1 MDENDI
7 TDWSLGELE
16 NAATALAREFQ
27 GVTSG
32 YVGHWWLVTSVI
44 NTSERPLSYSNVRSV
59 FSPEERLSQTL
70 GTIHSIRSRFS
81 EPIVVAEMSD
91 FEGWEP
97 HLQGIDEIAL
107 VSVPKATPISHA
119 AESPHKG
126 LAEALVMAAACT
138 GVADRS
144 GFWKLS
150 GRYQLLPS
158 WPQDL
163 VLGVGLM
170 GNYGE
175 EVLNTTCL
183 GIGRDVAPDMAS
195 WLFQNLPQLIAG
207 ASIESVLTS
216 FARLN
221 RCENKVRLPVG
232 GRVAV
237 NGEEV
242 KF

>member
-1 MDENDI
+1 MEDSDI
-7 TDWSLGELE
+7 TDWSLGDLE
-16 NAATALAREFQ
+16 NAATALASEFQ

-32 YVGHWWLVTSVI
+32 YVGPWWLVTSVI
-44 NTSERPLSYSNVRSV
+44 NTSESPLSYSHVRSV
-59 FSPEERLSQTL
+59 FSPDERLSQTL
-70 GTIHSIRSRFS
+70 GTLHSIRSRFS

-91 FEGWEP
+91 FRCWDL
-97 HLQGIDEIAL
+97 HLQGIDEIAV
-107 VSVPKATPISHA
+107 VSVPRASPISHA

-126 LAEALVMAAACT
+126 LAEALVLAAACT
-138 GVADRS
+138 AVADRS
-144 GFWKLS
+144 GIWKIS
-150 GRYQLLPS
+150 GRYQLLNS

-163 VLGVGLM
+163 MLGLGLM

-183 GIGRDVAPDMAS
+183 GIGRDVAPDLAS
-195 WLFQNLPQLIAG
+195 WLTQNLPQLIAG

-221 RCENKVRLPVG
+221 RCENKVRLPVR

-242 KF
+242 EF